1 MANLKD
7 FVWEKTKE
15 GMNFIVYVSRVV
27 PVGDYNVLKLT
38 DNQFIVSGKAKLPLI
53 GDVDGSAD
61 ILIQDPKRCTV
72 KLSGGGKQE
81 NLVDLPYHVAGN
93 QLFIDVKKKLFN
105 MLYVDQISLMDKD
118 RMWSWIG
125 FSLVPNVFAWVG
137 GWPKGLDIA
146 DEDFNRDKFK
156 KQPDGVK

>member
-7 FVWEKTKE
+7 FVWEKTKD
-15 GMNFIVYVSRVV
+15 GMKFDVYASRVIK
-27 PVGDYNVLKLT
+27 VGEYTVIKLT
-38 DNQFIVSGKAKLPLI
+38 ENQLIVDGNAKIPII
-53 GDVDGSAD
+53 GDVKGAAD
-61 ILIQDPKRCTV
+61 ILIQDSKRCTV

-93 QLFIDVKKKLFN
+93 QLFIDVKRKVFGI
-105 MLYVDQISLMDKD
+105 YIDQMVLQDRDSL
-118 RMWSWIG
+118 WSWIG
-125 FSLVPNVFAWVG
+125 ISIVPNVFVWIG

-156 KQPDGVK
+156 DQPVDKK